1 MGGDDSG
8 LALGQKIVTWARGKL
23 GQKVPPRGE
32 CFDLA
37 DVALTKSGAQT
48 AKDFGTVT
56 TTADYVW
63 GDAIDAKD
71 AAAGDV
77 LQFKD
82 FVVTVTTTV
91 LTITRTPGFSEGM
104 KRQTNTQTISR
115 PHHTA
120 IVESNNGN
128 GKLTI
133 LEQNF
138 AHVKKVKRNLI
149 PWKDISA
156 SPVKTVSPIRGGGSS
171 EVTTTVSM
179 TVEGTLWVYRPKAK

>member
-1 MGGDDSG
+1 MGGDDAG

-37 DVALTKSGAQT
+37 DVALTKSGAKT
-48 AKDFGTVT
+48 AKDFGTIT

-63 GDAIDAKD
+63 GGTIDPKD
-71 AAAGDV
+71 AAPGDV

-82 FVVTVTTTV
+82 YVVTVTTTV
-91 LTITRTPGFSEGM
+91 LTITKSPGFTDGSRRE
-104 KRQTNTQTISR
+104 TNTQTISR

-120 IVESNNGN
+120 IVESNDGN

-138 AHVKKVKRNLI
+138 ANVKKVKRNVI

-156 SPVKTVSPIRGGGSS
+156 SPVKKVSPIKGGGSN

-179 TVEGTLWVYRPKAK
+179 TVEGTLWVYRPEAK